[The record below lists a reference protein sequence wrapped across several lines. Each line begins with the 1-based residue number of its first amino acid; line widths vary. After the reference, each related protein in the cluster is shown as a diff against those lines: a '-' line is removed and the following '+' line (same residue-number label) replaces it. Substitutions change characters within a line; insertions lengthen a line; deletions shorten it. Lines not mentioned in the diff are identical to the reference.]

1 MKNLY
6 PIVVLICALSLMSFT
21 SIESNDIKE
30 KVNIINYS
38 TLDFNKI
45 GGIETLDFA
54 TATCSEIRGG
64 IKYTT
69 TVGCFLCGEERAA
82 DRCER
87 VLSRRLDELNP
98 GYNR

>member
-45 GGIETLDFA
+45 GGI
-54 TATCSEIRGG
+54 
-64 IKYTT
+64 
-69 TVGCFLCGEERAA
+69 
-82 DRCER
+82 
-87 VLSRRLDELNP
+87 
-98 GYNR
+98 